1 MAHETGTVAAAAPT
15 AAATT
20 PEESSVAAAADAAS
34 QVAASLQLIS
44 VLLVVGALWCGQVL
58 LIPIVFSVFL
68 SYVLEPMVARLQK
81 WHVPRVAGVAIVMVG
96 LIAGVGFG
104 AYELRGQAVAFV
116 DRIPSAAHTVSQ
128 AIQGEFRGTPT
139 VSRMQQ
145 AARELESATKGPK
158 APNDG
163 VTSVRV
169 EEPTFKWSTWLLS
182 GSRSAA
188 EFVAQMV
195 AVVCLTYFLLA
206 AGDLYRR
213 KLVRMV
219 PTLSEKRLT
228 LQILVEIERQ
238 IELFLLARAAIS
250 AVVGV
255 AVWIAFRSV
264 GLDNAGV
271 WAVLAAV
278 LFTIP
283 VFGPLLII
291 IASTIAAF
299 VQFGTAGSMALVA
312 GLGVTIG
319 MLEGNVLTP
328 WLMSRMGEM
337 NAVAVFISLLFWGW
351 LWGIWGLLLAVPIT
365 AAIKAVCE
373 RVPNLAAFAE
383 LLKE

>member
-1 MAHETGTVAAAAPT
+1 MAPETDTT
-15 AAATT
+15 AANPGVPADA
-20 PEESSVAAAADAAS
+20 EESSVDVAAEASSQAAAT
-34 QVAASLQLIS
+34 LQLIS
-44 VLLVVGALWCGQVL
+44 VLLVVTALWGGQVL
-58 LIPIVFSVFL
+58 LIPIVFSVFM
-68 SYVLEPMVARLQK
+68 SYVLEPVVARLVK
-81 WHVPRVAGVAIVMVG
+81 WHVPRSAGVAIVMIGLISGVG
-96 LIAGVGFG
+96 LG
-104 AYELRGQAVAFV
+104 AYALRGEAVAFV

-128 AIQGEFRGTPT
+128 AISGEFRGAPT

-158 APNDG
+158 TPNDG
-163 VTSVRV
+163 VTPVRV
-169 EEPTFKWSTWLLS
+169 EEPTFKWTTWLWS

-228 LQILVEIERQ
+228 LQILMEIERQ

-250 AVVGV
+250 AVVG
-255 AVWIAFRSV
+255 AAIWIAFRSV

-278 LFTIP
+278 LFSVP

-291 IASTIAAF
+291 VASTIAAF
-299 VQFGTAGSMALVA
+299 VQFGTAGMTALVA

-328 WLMSRMGEM
+328 WLTSRMGEM

-373 RVPNLAAFAE
+373 RVPNLAAVAE

>member
-1 MAHETGTVAAAAPT
+1 MASETSTVAPSAPI
-15 AAATT
+15 APGT
-20 PEESSVAAAADAAS
+20 PEESAVDAAADAAS
-34 QVAASLQLIS
+34 QAAASLQFIS
-44 VLLVVGALWCGQVL
+44 VLVVVGALWCGQVL

-68 SYVLEPMVARLQK
+68 SYVLEPMVARLDK
-81 WHVPRVAGVAIVMVG
+81 WRVPRVVGVAIVMTGVIAVVG
-96 LIAGVGFG
+96 LG
-104 AYELRGQAVAFV
+104 AYALRGQAVAFV

-139 VSRMQQ
+139 VSKMQQ
-145 AARELESATKGPK
+145 AALELESATKGPK
-158 APNDG
+158 APNDN
-163 VTSVRV
+163 VTPVRV
-169 EEPTFKWSTWLLS
+169 EEPTFKWSAWLWS
-182 GSRSAA
+182 GSQSAA
-188 EFVAQMV
+188 EFAAQMV
-195 AVVCLTYFLLA
+195 AVICLTYFLLA

-219 PTLSEKRLT
+219 PTLLEKRLT
-228 LQILVEIERQ
+228 LQILMEIERQ

-255 AVWIAFRSV
+255 AIWMAFWAV

-278 LFTIP
+278 LFAIP
-283 VFGPLLII
+283 VFGPILII

-312 GLGVTIG
+312 GLGVMIG

-365 AAIKAVCE
+365 AAVKAVCE

>member
-1 MAHETGTVAAAAPT
+1 
-15 AAATT
+15 
-20 PEESSVAAAADAAS
+20 
-34 QVAASLQLIS
+34 
-44 VLLVVGALWCGQVL
+44 
-58 LIPIVFSVFL
+58 
-68 SYVLEPMVARLQK
+68 
-81 WHVPRVAGVAIVMVG
+81 
-96 LIAGVGFG
+96 
-104 AYELRGQAVAFV
+104 
-116 DRIPSAAHTVSQ
+116 
-128 AIQGEFRGTPT
+128 
-139 VSRMQQ
+139 
-145 AARELESATKGPK
+145 
-158 APNDG
+158 
-163 VTSVRV
+163 
-169 EEPTFKWSTWLLS
+169 
-182 GSRSAA
+182 
-188 EFVAQMV
+188 
-195 AVVCLTYFLLA
+195 
-206 AGDLYRR
+206 
-213 KLVRMV
+213 MV

-228 LQILVEIERQ
+228 LQILIEIERQ

-255 AVWIAFRSV
+255 AIWIAFRSV

-278 LFTIP
+278 LFAIP

-291 IASTIAAF
+291 VASTIAAF

>member
-1 MAHETGTVAAAAPT
+1 MARETNDVAAAAPSVP
-15 AAATT
+15 AEAQ
-20 PEESSVAAAADAAS
+20 ESSVDAAAGAASEAAAA
-34 QVAASLQLIS
+34 LQLIS

-68 SYVLEPMVARLQK
+68 SYVLEPMVARLEK
-81 WHVPRVAGVAIVMVG
+81 WHVPRLAGVPIVMMGVVAIVG
-96 LIAGVGFG
+96 LG
-104 AYELRGQAVAFV
+104 AYALRVQAVEFV

-139 VSRMQQ
+139 VSKMQQ

-158 APNDG
+158 APNDN
-163 VTSVRV
+163 VTPVRV
-169 EEPTFKWSTWLLS
+169 EEPTFKWSAWLWS

-228 LQILVEIERQ
+228 LQILMEIERQ
-238 IELFLLARAAIS
+238 IELFLLARVAIS
-250 AVVGV
+250 AVVG
-255 AVWIAFRSV
+255 AAIWIAFRLV

-278 LFTIP
+278 LFAIP

-312 GLGVTIG
+312 GLGVAIG
-319 MLEGNVLTP
+319 TLEGNVLTP

-373 RVPNLAAFAE
+373 RVPNLTAFAE